1 MNDDQPKG
9 GKAKR
14 PIRLSR
20 PQERFL
26 AAIAAG
32 KSQGEAYKAAGFPG
46 SAAADREAAR
56 KRGSAVANGAAVG
69 DALARTAARVVD
81 LASVTVGS
89 LVADLQES
97 RRIALSIDPP
107 QVAAS
112 VAATVAIGKLTG
124 LQVDRAQLEVIHH
137 RPGFTL
143 KALELTEDEWVRQF
157 AAPAL
162 PKGTDGNDR

>member
-1 MNDDQPKG
+1 MK
-9 GKAKR
+9 KR

-32 KSQGEAYKAAGFPG
+32 KSQGEAYKLAGFPG
-46 SAAADREAAR
+46 SAKADREAAR
-56 KRGSAVANGAAVG
+56 KRGSAVANGVAVG
-69 DALARTAARVVD
+69 DALARTGAAVAD
-81 LASVTVGS
+81 LATVTVGS

-97 RRIALSIDPP
+97 RRIALAIDPP

-124 LQVDRAQLEVIHH
+124 LQVDRAQVEHIHH
-137 RPGFTL
+137 RPGFSA
-143 KALELTEDEWVRQF
+143 KALELSEDEWMRQF
-157 AAPAL
+157 ALPAP

>member
-9 GKAKR
+9 GRKR

-20 PQERFL
+20 PQQRFL
-26 AAIAAG
+26 DAIAAG
-32 KSQGEAYKAAGFPG
+32 KSQGEAYKAAGFHG

-56 KRGSAVANGAAVG
+56 KNGSTVARSASMA